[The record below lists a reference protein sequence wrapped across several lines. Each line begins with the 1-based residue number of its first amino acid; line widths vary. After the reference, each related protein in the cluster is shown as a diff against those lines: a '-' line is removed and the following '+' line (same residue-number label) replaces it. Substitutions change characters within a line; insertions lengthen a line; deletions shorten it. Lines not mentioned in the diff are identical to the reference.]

1 MKKSFDDILYD
12 EYGNS
17 IPLTTDDFIEYLLEN
32 LYQLCYERDSMESQ
46 LAAIRSILNPQDP
59 EADF

>member
-1 MKKSFDDILYD
+1 MNKTYGDILYD
-12 EYGNS
+12 EYGRS
-17 IPLTTDDFIEYLLEN
+17 IPLSADDFIEYLLDN
-32 LYQLCYERDSMESQ
+32 LHQLHNERDSLENQ